1 MKYGLLLFAS
11 FGLIAGGPGKHLGQP
26 FKVSEVT
33 SLQQIASQ
41 PDKYVGKA
49 VRVKGKVTE
58 VCEMMG
64 CWMNLTDADG
74 KHPLRVKVND
84 GEIVFPKEAIG
95 KVVET
100 EGKLAKMEL
109 TKEQAIA
116 RAKHEAEEQGRQ
128 FKADSVKGPVTIYQ
142 LQGSGALIPAG

>member
-1 MKYGLLLFAS
+1 MKYGVLLFAALAL
-11 FGLIAGGPGKHLGQP
+11 FAAGTGKQLGKP
-26 FKVSEVT
+26 FAVSEIT
-33 SLQQIASQ
+33 PLDQIASQ
-41 PDKYVGKA
+41 PEKYVGKT
-49 VRVKGKVTE
+49 VHVKGKVTE

-64 CWMNLTDADG
+64 CWMNLTDASG

-95 KVVET
+95 KFAEA

-116 RAKHEAEEQGRQ
+116 RAKHEAEEQGRP
-128 FKADSVKGPVTIYQ
+128 FKPESVKGPVTIYQ
-142 LQGSGALIPAG
+142 LQGSGALVPTE